1 MSLETDAPRRKNTS
15 KSDAPALQRLELA
28 LERVQTVER
37 ARTAPRRLALLEQ
50 ARLRMTAAG
59 PLAAQR
65 VSASLDGIAGLS
77 AQAAP
82 ASSPAAALS
91 AAAADSQPGSIRDIP
106 CDQCGE
112 RQFLT
117 LFEKPS
123 AQGEIFRVVRCLH
136 CELVQVNPQP
146 DAAAVRPYYEAH
158 YFSQRTDRGYDN
170 YFSPQV
176 KAVINETYRK
186 NLDDLGFFD
195 YEEQIQSD
203 SWIYRHCGE
212 TGAAEAQPPRALD
225 VGCAAGYFVEYLR
238 DRGWRSEGV
247 ELSAA
252 AARFGIEELHL
263 PIHVDD
269 FLTCRKLPTNSYQLV
284 TLWASIEHLHSP
296 RQALQRCYELLAP
309 GGRMLLSTCRW
320 GALAKWRGPAWRFM
334 NTPEHLYFFSLEG
347 LRDLAESI
355 GFKVANHVSY
365 GSGFTTRKDAGPL
378 YRLAKR
384 IADPLVKRLDQ
395 GDMMALHLMK

>member
-1 MSLETDAPRRKNTS
+1 MSLETNAPRRNTIN

-28 LERVQTVER
+28 LARVQTGER
-37 ARTAPRRLALLEQ
+37 ARPAPRRLALLEQ
-50 ARLRMTAAG
+50 ARLRMNAAG
-59 PLAAQR
+59 PAAAER
-65 VSASLDGIAGLS
+65 MSASLDAIAGRTDE
-77 AQAAP
+77 AAP
-82 ASSPAAALS
+82 PPEGAAPTDVASE
-91 AAAADSQPGSIRDIP
+91 SQPGSIRDIP

-123 AQGEIFRVVRCLH
+123 ARGEIFRVVRCLH

-158 YFSQRTDRGYDN
+158 YFSRRTDRGYDN

-186 NLDDLGFFD
+186 NLADLEFFD
-195 YEEQIQSD
+195 YEEQIQAD

-355 GFKVANHVSY
+355 GFKVTSHVSY